1 MIAPF
6 MVPSGELT
14 PEEVQAIYNLIAGYQ
29 VATALAILFG
39 IAAGGLFFAWLIFEK
54 WITPSDSKRIRTAAR
69 KKRPLEFIAGDDGYL
84 DIMDAAQ
91 GIAEG
96 VLETSKIG
104 TINDSHI
111 GALPRPIE
119 FSEKDIE
126 VSEGK
131 DLKAT
136 VAMAN
141 FVSRQATRRLML
153 RGAKIP
159 VWVGYRG
166 KAILVSLYG
175 LVALQLI
182 DGLVQNAKAFGDKFE
197 EAIGKIDIIAIKDL
211 FGEQWEE
218 SQIHALAYE
227 KERKGEA
234 KAKRFGGKESLI
246 MLFAIMIF
254 LVVLVIILLAAAYYF
269 TGGGA

>member
-1 MIAPF
+1 MIPVF
-6 MVPSGELT
+6 SVPMGELT
-14 PEEVQAIYNLIAGYQ
+14 PEEIQAIYNLIAGYQ
-29 VATALAILFG
+29 IAVALAILFG
-39 IAAGGLFFAWLIFEK
+39 IAAGGLSVAWLVWEK
-54 WITPSDSKRIRTAAR
+54 WLTPKDSKEIRTASR

-84 DIMDAAQ
+84 DIVFAKS

-104 TINDSHI
+104 TIDDSHI

-119 FSEKDIE
+119 FTEEQITVAKD
-126 VSEGK
+126 K

-141 FVSRQATRRLML
+141 YVSRQASRRLML
-153 RGAKIP
+153 RGSKLP

-166 KAILVSLYG
+166 KAILVSIYG
-175 LVALQLI
+175 LIALQFL
-182 DGLVQNAKAFGDKFE
+182 DGLVENAKEFGEQFV
-197 EAIGKIDIIAIKDL
+197 AAVAKIDIIAIKDL

-234 KAKRFGGKESLI
+234 KAKRFGGKENLI
-246 MLFAIMIF
+246 MLFAVMIF
-254 LVVLVIILLAAAYYF
+254 LVVLVIILIVAAYYL
-269 TGGGA
+269 GGGA